1 MSNIENYNL
10 LIEYSK
16 QNKDQL
22 IVIDFKASWCG
33 PCKMIHPYIVELQEQ
48 YPHVRFFEVDVDDT
62 NHEETVAVFNITA
75 MPTFIYMKNGAV
87 LSTVCGA
94 NREEISN
101 NLTKF
106 I

>member
-1 MSNIENYNL
+1 MSNIENYNS
-10 LIEYSK
+10 LIEYSNK
-16 QNKDQL
+16 NKDQL
-22 IVIDFKASWCG
+22 VVIDFKAYWCG

-48 YPHVRFFEVDVDDT
+48 NPHVRFFEVDVDDT

-75 MPTFIYMKNGAV
+75 MPTFIYMKNGTV

-106 I
+106 L